1 MQTLPLPTQLFEVY
15 FVGHMALKIILS
27 YFKIYL
33 FDGVVQGVCC
43 NLKKN
48 FFFCSI
54 TISSEYSG
62 VTVSCPVG
70 CDWIHSVSGCWL
82 EHWAVIYAIL

>member
-1 MQTLPLPTQLFEVY
+1 MGLFKE
-15 FVGHMALKIILS
+15 FVLTWK
-27 YFKIYL
+27 
-33 FDGVVQGVCC
+33 
-43 NLKKN
+43 NL

-82 EHWAVIYAIL
+82 EHWAVIYAILWVQSGLVDETGSNDVESEEDAHLSRQQLL